1 MKLYF
6 RVLSYVKRVWPNVL
20 LGLFFLVLYASF
32 SGVSIGMV
40 YPVIDEIFVKETEEE
55 WKADEEGRSKVN
67 LGYIFQQTGWLIDRS
82 AQAVK
87 NNWQEKDRIDKI
99 KQEVKGVLEE
109 FGENN
114 SKSAILKLLLV
125 LAVFLFFIRSVSM
138 YFQQIIFRRIEEKVI
153 MFIRNDFYQAVLKKP
168 LEFFHCHKLGE
179 VISRAVND
187 VRMIRGMTLN
197 STTNLIRNFLLV
209 VVYVFMMV
217 SVSVNMSLMT
227 LIVVIPISIT
237 VSLIANALKRR
248 SRKVQR
254 KFADITSILQ
264 ETIMNIRIVFS
275 FAMGDYERARFLREN
290 RKFYK
295 KSVHLM
301 YTGELVT
308 PFTEFMS
315 IMITLVIIW
324 YGGLLVLNPSNA
336 MTAGK
341 FSLFLVALLASLHP
355 IKQIAKVYSEINK
368 GLAAAERI
376 FEVIDEPVTIKDK
389 PNAKSITSFND
400 KVEIKDMTFN
410 YPTSE
415 TVLRDINLTIHKGEA
430 IAFVGPSGGGKSTL
444 MDLLLRFYDPA
455 EGSISIDSIDIRD
468 YKLDDLRNL
477 MGMVTQEVILFDDTI
492 ARNISYGRQDASME
506 DVIDAA
512 KAANAHNFILELD
525 KGYDTIIG
533 ERGVKLSGGQK
544 QRIAIA
550 RAILKDPE
558 ILIFDEATSSLDGE
572 SEYLVQEAI
581 YRLMK
586 DRTTLIIAHRLST
599 IRNCSKIV
607 VIDKGI
613 ITEQGSHDE
622 LLSQE
627 SLYKKLYNIQFRDF
641 SRNNN
646 KNNN

>member
-1 MKLYF
+1 
-6 RVLSYVKRVWPNVL
+6 
-20 LGLFFLVLYASF
+20 
-32 SGVSIGMV
+32 MV
-40 YPVIDEIFVKETEEE
+40 YPVVDEVFVKQTEEE
-55 WKADEEGRSKVN
+55 WEADKEGRSKVT
-67 LGYIFQQTGWLIDRS
+67 LTYIFQQTGWLVDETIR
-82 AQAVK
+82 AVK
-87 NNWQEKDRIDKI
+87 NNWHEKDKFDKI
-99 KQEVKGVLEE
+99 KEDVKASLAD
-109 FGENN
+109 FAQRN
-114 SKSAILKLLLV
+114 SKSTILKLLLV
-125 LAVFLFFIRSVSM
+125 LAAILFLIRNVSM
-138 YFQQIIFRRIEEKVI
+138 YMQQIIFRQIEEKVI
-153 MFIRNDFYQAVLKKP
+153 MFIRNDFYQAILKKP
-168 LEFFHCHKLGE
+168 LGFFHNHKLGE

-209 VVYVFMMV
+209 MVYVIMMV

-227 LIVVIPISIT
+227 LLVVIPISVT

-264 ETIMNIRIVFS
+264 ETIMNIRIVFT
-275 FAMGDYERARFLREN
+275 FAMGNYERARFLKEN

-295 KSVHLM
+295 KSIKLM
-301 YTGELVT
+301 RTGEIVT

-324 YGGLLVLNPSNA
+324 YGGLLVLDPSNA

-355 IKQIAKVYSEINK
+355 IKQIAKVYSEVNK
-368 GLAAAERI
+368 GLAAAERV
-376 FEVIDEPVTIKDK
+376 FEVIDEPVNIIDK
-389 PNAKSITSFND
+389 PDAKSVGAFRD
-400 KVEIKDMTFN
+400 KIEIKDMTFK
-410 YPTSE
+410 YPTSDD
-415 TVLRDINLTIHKGEA
+415 VLQDINFTIQKGEA
-430 IAFVGPSGGGKSTL
+430 IAFVGPSGSGKSTL
-444 MDLLLRFYDPA
+444 MDLLLRFYDPT
-455 EGSISIDSIDIRD
+455 EGSITIDGVDLRD

-492 ARNISYGRQDASME
+492 AHNISYGRQDASME
-506 DVIDAA
+506 DIINAA

-533 ERGVKLSGGQK
+533 ERGAKLSGGQK

-550 RAILKDPE
+550 RAILKNPQ

-599 IRNCSKIV
+599 IRNCGRIVVLERGKIV
-607 VIDKGI
+607 
-613 ITEQGSHDE
+613 EEGSHEE
-622 LLSQE
+622 LIKLE
-627 SLYKKLYNIQFRDF
+627 KVYKKLYDIQFRDF
-641 SRNNN
+641 NGNDN
-646 KNNN
+646 EI